1 MKMLAIERETIC
13 ICNDETN
20 EWEIYSAS
28 SKLQNKMSKAGFTP
42 YKTDAEGNE
51 WYKVDYEQVSFRKKS
66 DNKRTMSDERKAA
79 LAENLA
85 KGRANKKKLKD
96 GANEA

>member
-1 MKMLAIERETIC
+1 MSYTAIERETLC

-20 EWEIYSAS
+20 EWAIYAAS
-28 SKLQNKMSKAGFTP
+28 SKMQTRMEKAGFIA
-42 YKTDAEGNE
+42 YKEDVEGNK

-66 DNKRTMSDERKAA
+66 ENKREISPERKAA

-85 KGRANKKKLKD
+85 KGRLNRAKNKLKTEN
-96 GANEA
+96 A